1 MNKERKE
8 NKRRDENY
16 YLEKA
21 VLIFLQT

>member
-1 MNKERKE
+1 MNNKRKE